1 MLLIA
6 VNNNPSNVLT
16 FVRLVVTCHMTEYAL
31 ENLGNI
37 RTTTIFPNFN
47 TSLPFRRM

>member
-6 VNNNPSNVLT
+6 INNNPSNVLT
-16 FVRLVVTCHMTEYAL
+16 LVRLVVTCHMTEYAL

-37 RTTTIFPNFN
+37 RDNYYIPQF
-47 TSLPFRRM
+47 